1 MKPITTKQTVVDYL
15 KKQKLDIEVF
25 DEMPTDKTNVRHG
38 IYVSNFMIA
47 STSIQSQGFGCGQ
60 VTNVVEELEILLVSV
75 QDDKK
80 LLPADH
86 AITEIPNTLIGYSSI
101 TFNTEREYLNRAEY
115 RSYNFELNRIE

>member
-47 STSIQSQGFGCGQ
+47 STSVQSQGFGCGQ

-80 LLPADH
+80 LLPADD
-86 AITEIPNTLIGYSSI
+86 AITEIPKTLVGYSSI
-101 TFNTEREYLNRAEY
+101 TFTVGLEFLNRAEY
-115 RSYNFELNRIE
+115 RTYNFDLNRIE